1 MNIEFEPDTAVRF
14 RANNGLHWDAATQS
28 LWYAYIGLGEDTHV
42 EDGPT
47 YYHPGSTQSPIG
59 LTFGWMQDVTA
70 QQNVRGGVLLSDLVF
85 ER

>member
-1 MNIEFEPDTAVRF
+1 MACLGSRMIISSKGSIGVGELDPERGNVDDCALDEVLRRHRSGDSNGQRT
-14 RANNGLHWDAATQS
+14 RAEEL
-28 LWYAYIGLGEDTHV
+28 
-42 EDGPT
+42 
-47 YYHPGSTQSPIG
+47 G

>member
-1 MNIEFEPDTAVRF
+1 MRLFIA
-14 RANNGLHWDAATQS
+14 LS
-28 LWYAYIGLGEDTHV
+28 LFSLTFVCVFVTPAMA
-42 EDGPT
+42 DGPL
-47 YYHPGSTQSPIG
+47 PSKGMGSGDWNGQRTRAEELG